1 MVPVLVAAAPAY
13 AEWHGNAHI
22 ETVEVTGSYLT
33 DDISEAGLK
42 KAREEAHKDA
52 LRLATEKA
60 GVFVQSYSKTHN
72 QVLTEDEIQSISGNI
87 LAVQNESYEMSK
99 TNDGYTL
106 VTCHLTAYIQLD
118 QVDLNQAIQ
127 QINIEGENR
136 ELKAVI
142 EGLKHSQGKAGELP
156 YGTAYFQKFAQNSSL
171 LKKVCDV
178 GYDVD
183 SVSYDKATGL
193 IRYNRFTRAV
203 DDDQLYA
210 FHVELSYPDNT
221 ERIYKITKITEKPF
235 QTVELKFK
243 NARTTM
249 LPIATYS
256 TDDYYRRLVCKQ
268 LQLPEYA
275 HLKQPGWGPIPLL
288 DPPLYTDKLN
298 MKRID
303 GMLYCSTARWPIP
316 RTASPTCSSRVSPSA
331 TTHSAKSS
339 KRPISS
345 TPTAG
350 SPPER
355 NISPPSPTL
364 TSSTTTEI
372 WKTLDALPF
381 TINISRLQIWKP
393 AKTTSLLKGKFFTE
407 KSLTHTHLSRTLH
420 LIP

>member
-60 GVFVQSYSKTHN
+60 GVFVQSYSKTYN

-87 LAVQNESYEMSK
+87 LAVQNESYAMSK

-303 GMLYCSTARWPIP
+303 GMLYCSLADTEDGLANLLFPSFAVRYDPQRKVLEEADILYTDSWIPARTEYLAAIP
-316 RTASPTCSSRVSPSA
+316 Y
-331 TTHSAKSS
+331 
-339 KRPISS
+339 
-345 TPTAG
+345 
-350 SPPER
+350 
-355 NISPPSPTL
+355 
-364 TSSTTTEI
+364 
-372 WKTLDALPF
+372 LDFLYHDGDLENP
-381 TINISRLQIWKP
+381 
-393 AKTTSLLKGKFFTE
+393 
-407 KSLTHTHLSRTLH
+407 
-420 LIP
+420 